1 MRDKKVDEKEI
12 KKLGILL
19 EHWIEH
25 NEEHAEE
32 FREWAGK
39 AKEYGSGK
47 VSRKIA
53 EASDYMVKASESLQD
68 AIKLFNK
75 EK

>member
-25 NEEHAEE
+25 NAEHAEE
-32 FREWAGK
+32 FSEWAGK
-39 AKEYGSGK
+39 AEKYGDGK
-47 VSRKIA
+47 VSQKIA
-53 EASDYMVKASESLQD
+53 VASDYMLKANGSLRD

-75 EK
+75 GK